1 MFPALVIVLVLGIY
15 YACTIA
21 PGLTWAH
28 FSADGGDLIT
38 AAATGGVPHPG
49 GYPLYLILARLFQF
63 IPVGSLAFRTNL
75 LSAVCS
81 IAASL
86 LLYAC
91 LVRALSPRPH
101 ARTSALLG
109 ALVYGTIPLTWGQAL
124 VTEVYALH
132 GMMVILCL
140 FMLDSNDS
148 PRHSLVLGLVFG
160 LSASNHLTS
169 LFLLPLLALGAG
181 ERSSTVPSSLL
192 RRALGVIAGS
202 SLYLLLPLRA
212 LSNPPV
218 NWGNSSTL
226 SGFVWLVTG
235 QAYRTYPFSLSLA
248 EILQRLRA
256 APGLFIEQFTIVGVL
271 LVVYGLLS
279 HLPRKLILATGWTS
293 LAFFLFAIIY
303 TPFDSQVYLLP
314 VWMCF
319 TVWLTF
325 GIQDL
330 IDYLSAYPQ
339 FQKWLIFLLFT
350 GLLVRS
356 TFVLPIVDV
365 SHDTRADDFIAN
377 ASSHIPANAI
387 VFASDDEQIF
397 SLWYMRFALNQRTDI
412 IVVAEGLLQFEWY
425 QDNLR
430 YTYPKFTVPE
440 KIDLTSFNLV
450 TANPERIICF
460 ISRDKPLQ
468 CS

>member
-1 MFPALVIVLVLGIY
+1 MLAPLVIILVLGSC
-15 YACTIA
+15 YARTIA
-21 PGLTWAH
+21 PDLTWAH

-49 GYPLYLILARLFQF
+49 GYPLYLLLARLFQF

-75 LSAVCS
+75 LSVVCS
-81 IAASL
+81 IIASL
-86 LLYAC
+86 LLYAF
-91 LVRALSPRPH
+91 LARALSPRPH
-101 ARTSALLG
+101 TRTSALLG
-109 ALVYGTIPLTWGQAL
+109 ALVYGTLPLTWGQAL

-132 GMMVILCL
+132 GMMVIICL
-140 FMLDSNDS
+140 FLLDSNSS

-181 ERSSTVPSSLL
+181 EKTLAAPSSLL
-192 RRALGVIAGS
+192 QRSLGVIAGL
-202 SLYLLLPLRA
+202 SLYLLLPVRA

-235 QAYRTYPFSLSLA
+235 QAYRTYAFSLSLA
-248 EILQRLRA
+248 EIFQRLRA
-256 APGLFIEQFTIVGVL
+256 ASGLFIDQFTIVGVL
-271 LVVYGLLS
+271 LVIYGLLS
-279 HLPRKLILATGWTS
+279 HLPRKLMLATGWTS
-293 LAFFLFAIIY
+293 LAFFLFAVLY
-303 TPFDSQVYLLP
+303 SPLDSQVYLLP
-314 VWMCF
+314 VWLCL
-319 TVWLTF
+319 TIWLTF

-330 IDYLSAYPQ
+330 IDYLSAYPR
-339 FQKWLIFLLFT
+339 FQKGLTFLLFA
-350 GLLVRS
+350 GLLVRIA
-356 TFVLPIVDV
+356 FVLPSVDA

-377 ASSHIPANAI
+377 ISSHTPTNAI
-387 VFASDDEQIF
+387 IFASDDEQIF

-425 QDNLR
+425 RDNLR
-430 YTYPKFTVPE
+430 YTYPKLTVPE
-440 KIDLTSFNLV
+440 KNNLTPFNLV

-460 ISRDKPLQ
+460 TSRDKPLQ